1 MALYD
6 TIAEIDGRMYY
17 VRLPDH
23 ETDPTRGM
31 TLGPPD
37 LSPLNLPAEV
47 EERLHIEM
55 FVRGIKDKKIAMKK
69 RQEVFAALQA
79 AFAVSVDKILECY

>member
-1 MALYD
+1 MYD

-23 ETDPTRGM
+23 ENDPTKGM
-31 TLGPPD
+31 ILSPPD
-37 LSPLNLPAEV
+37 LSSLNLPAEV
-47 EERLHIEM
+47 EERLHVEM
-55 FVRGIKDKKIAMKK
+55 FVRGIKDRKIATKK